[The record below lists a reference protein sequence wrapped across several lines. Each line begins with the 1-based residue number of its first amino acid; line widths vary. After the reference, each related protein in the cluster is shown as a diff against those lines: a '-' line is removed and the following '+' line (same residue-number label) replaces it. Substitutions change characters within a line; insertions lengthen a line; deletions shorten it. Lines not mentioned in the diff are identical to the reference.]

1 MSSDEDE
8 DNSSTGLRRRSRR
21 LFRTGPLSSLSE
33 PCDANIWEEGPASGS
48 LELAEMMRFDFLFG
62 GAFRFEAESSSS
74 LDILIGVAFLAS
86 GAKLIA
92 ARLSEEDS
100 GESLEGGLDIV
111 LRPVDPLWPRPGVKR
126 CDGGISSRVVCLKPS
141 EAILLLLRGILGL
154 PETDSG

>member
-1 MSSDEDE
+1 
-8 DNSSTGLRRRSRR
+8 
-21 LFRTGPLSSLSE
+21 
-33 PCDANIWEEGPASGS
+33 
-48 LELAEMMRFDFLFG
+48 MRFDFLFG

-141 EAILLLLRGILGL
+141 EAILLLLCGILGL